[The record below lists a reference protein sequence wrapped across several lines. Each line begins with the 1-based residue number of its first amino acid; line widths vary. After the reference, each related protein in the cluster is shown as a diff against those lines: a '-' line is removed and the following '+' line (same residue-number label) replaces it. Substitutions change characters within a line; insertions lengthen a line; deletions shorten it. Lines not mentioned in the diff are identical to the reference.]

1 MVLILIKLYL
11 SGRFASIVRS
21 SNAIS
26 VTVNA
31 TVSIAVG
38 VTIGIT
44 IGITVKDGRLYPVAI
59 TVAVYAYVLIVSDA
73 RR

>member
-1 MVLILIKLYL
+1 MVLILIKLCL
-11 SGRFASIVRS
+11 SRRFASIVKS

-31 TVSIAVG
+31 TVGIIVG

-44 IGITVKDGRLYPVAI
+44 IGVTVKDGWLCPVAV
-59 TVAVYAYVLIVSDA
+59 TVAVRAYVLIVNNA
-73 RR
+73 G